1 MSFIASID
9 VLQLLFANQPKL
21 RSCFGNQILSNETI
35 YFKVITTFG
44 PRKPQRQSS
53 NANSSITSDIVDQSI
68 LNPRPQSPFISV
80 VTPTASQKVCL
91 ETSFTSLQS
100 PCDGPA
106 WSQTANGSSKTS
118 SIAGSLFGRSQ
129 LSSILQYDVS
139 SLTDGPSDATTV
151 VLADT
156 SNGLLNPKCSKNV
169 AFDIKEYPI
178 TPPRVTSPGCMPKSI
193 LHRKRSLNAIQKQGM
208 PPQRSNSESHRKVDL
223 VHDDW

>member
-1 MSFIASID
+1 MF
-9 VLQLLFANQPKL
+9 NQ
-21 RSCFGNQILSNETI
+21 
-35 YFKVITTFG
+35 
-44 PRKPQRQSS
+44 
-53 NANSSITSDIVDQSI
+53 
-68 LNPRPQSPFISV
+68 RPQSPFISV

-100 PCDGPA
+100 PCDGPI
-106 WSQTANGSSKTS
+106 WSQTANGSSKAS

-169 AFDIKEYPI
+169 AFDIKQYPI
-178 TPPRVTSPGCMPKSI
+178 TPPRLTSPGCMPKSI
-193 LHRKRSLNAIQKQGM
+193 LHRKRSLNAIQKQSMYG
-208 PPQRSNSESHRKVDL
+208 QRSNSDLQRKVDL

>member
-1 MSFIASID
+1 M
-9 VLQLLFANQPKL
+9 LNQ
-21 RSCFGNQILSNETI
+21 
-35 YFKVITTFG
+35 
-44 PRKPQRQSS
+44 
-53 NANSSITSDIVDQSI
+53 
-68 LNPRPQSPFISV
+68 RPHSPFVSV
-80 VTPTASQKVCL
+80 VTPTASQKICL

-100 PCDGPA
+100 PCDGPL
-106 WSQTANGSSKTS
+106 TANGSSKTS

-169 AFDIKEYPI
+169 AFDIKQYPI
-178 TPPRVTSPGCMPKSI
+178 TPPRLASPGCMPKSI
-193 LHRKRSLNAIQKQGM
+193 LHRKRSLNAIQKQSMHG
-208 PPQRSNSESHRKVDL
+208 QRSNSDLQRKVDL

>member
-1 MSFIASID
+1 M
-9 VLQLLFANQPKL
+9 LNQ
-21 RSCFGNQILSNETI
+21 
-35 YFKVITTFG
+35 
-44 PRKPQRQSS
+44 
-53 NANSSITSDIVDQSI
+53 
-68 LNPRPQSPFISV
+68 RPHSPFISV

-100 PCDGPA
+100 PCEGPL
-106 WSQTANGSSKTS
+106 WSHTANGSSKTS

-151 VLADT
+151 VLCDT

-169 AFDIKEYPI
+169 AFDIKQYPI
-178 TPPRVTSPGCMPKSI
+178 TPPRLTSPGCMPKSI
-193 LHRKRSLNAIQKQGM
+193 LHRKRSLNVIQKQSMQGL
-208 PPQRSNSESHRKVDL
+208 RSNSDLQRKVDL